1 MRNLLEISKSGLRS
15 AERSLSVTSNN
26 IINADTPGYTRQR
39 IEKSPTGMQMSGHN
53 AGLGVNVDGI
63 TRLRNEMNDVLMN
76 QKQQDM
82 AYMEG
87 KATVFEQLEA
97 VMVTDSGN
105 DLDMNIS
112 RLLDGFSE
120 LSSNPQDVSVR
131 NSLLSDA
138 QQLTEKFKDIDR
150 NLERVS
156 ELTKDSAIKTIDNIN
171 SILKEVH
178 SLNQS
183 IEQGEGSG
191 QSDNASL
198 DKRVAKL
205 DELSQLVDFES
216 QLNENGGVQIRIE
229 GVSVLN
235 GRGAKTLR
243 PEIDDINKQF
253 LLRAESGK
261 TIDPTGGKLGAE
273 LEMYTEKISGI
284 SGQLNELASSMVEEI
299 NTIHRNGFGL
309 NDDTNRNFF
318 DPTGTDA
325 ANINVN
331 AALLL
336 DPDNIAASGAIGE
349 AGNGDV
355 AAQIAEL
362 RNDKTVDGRKFSD
375 FAIGLISE
383 PGSELSGLRSQIEA
397 REAEVNM
404 LKTQQ
409 EREAGVNI
417 DEELSLMIQYQNAY
431 QGAAKVMSATQ
442 NMYDTLISIV

>member
-1 MRNLLEISKSGLRS
+1 
-15 AERSLSVTSNN
+15 
-26 IINADTPGYTRQR
+26 
-39 IEKSPTGMQMSGHN
+39 MQMAGYN
-53 AGLGVNVDGI
+53 TGLGVNVDGI

-82 AYMEG
+82 SYLQG
-87 KATVFEQLEA
+87 KANVFEQLEA

-105 DLDMNIS
+105 DLDLNIS

-131 NSLLSDA
+131 NSLLSNA

-156 ELTKDSAIKTIDNIN
+156 ELTQDSVVKTIDNIN
-171 SILKEVH
+171 GILKEIH

-183 IEQGEGSG
+183 IEQGEGAR
-191 QSDNASL
+191 QPDNASL

-216 QLNENGGVQIRIE
+216 QMNDNGGVQIRIE

-235 GRGAKTLR
+235 SKGAQTLK
-243 PEIDDINKQF
+243 PEIDQINKQF

-261 TIDPTGGKLGAE
+261 TIDPSGGKLGAE
-273 LEMYTEKISGI
+273 LEMYTDKISGI
-284 SGQLNELASSMVEEI
+284 SDQLNELASSMVQEV
-299 NTIHRNGFGL
+299 NNIHRTGSGL
-309 NDDTNRNFF
+309 NDDTSRNFF
-318 DPTGTDA
+318 DPSGTDA
-325 ANINVN
+325 ASIKVN

-336 DPDNIAASGAIGE
+336 DADNIAASSGVGE

-362 RNDKTVDGRKFSD
+362 RNEKTVDGRKFSD

-383 PGSELSGLRSQIEA
+383 PGSELSGLRSQIDA
-397 REAEVNM
+397 REAEINM

-442 NMYDTLISIV
+442 TMYDTLINIVR